1 MRGKNNQKIG
11 EIIKKL
17 TAKSNIKDKLD
28 KLDILDY
35 WHDTIGKN
43 LTKYIVNE
51 YIKNDVLYVKLKSSV
66 VRNELSYNKSKIIE
80 KVNSIAGKKVIK
92 DIFLK

>member
-17 TAKSNIKDKLD
+17 TTKSNIKDKLD

-51 YIKNDVLYVKLKSSV
+51 YVKNDVLYVKLKSSV

-80 KVNSIAGKKVIK
+80 KINSIAGKKVIK

>member
-43 LTKYIVNE
+43 LTK
-51 YIKNDVLYVKLKSSV
+51 
-66 VRNELSYNKSKIIE
+66 
-80 KVNSIAGKKVIK
+80 
-92 DIFLK
+92 